1 MFICKSHAR
10 SLPHTVTAA
19 VNLVRLSPPEVPIR
33 NTLKSAMNALL
44 RTAALI
50 DALNEK
56 TGRIAC
62 WLVLMACVISAG
74 NAMLRYGFSISSNAW
89 LEIQWYLFGGI
100 VMLGAANTLK
110 TNQHVRVDVL
120 YSRYSER
127 TRLWVDLLGGLLFL
141 LPMVVMIGWLSW
153 PMFANAYAIGEVSSN
168 AGGLLRWPVKLL
180 VPLGFLLLALQGI
193 SEIIKRIAALCGR
206 TSLDANYE
214 RPLQ

>member
-1 MFICKSHAR
+1 
-10 SLPHTVTAA
+10 
-19 VNLVRLSPPEVPIR
+19 
-33 NTLKSAMNALL
+33 MNALL
-44 RTAALI
+44 RIAALI

-56 TGRIAC
+56 IGRIAC
-62 WLVLMACVISAG
+62 WLVLIACVISAG
-74 NAMLRYGFSISSNAW
+74 NALLRYGFSISSNAW

-141 LPMVVMIGWLSW
+141 LPMAVMIGWLSW
-153 PMFANAYAIGEVSSN
+153 PMFVNAYAIGEVSSN

-180 VPLGFLLLALQGI
+180 VPLGFLLLVLQGV
-193 SEIIKRIAALCGR
+193 SEIIKHAAALSGR
-206 TSLDANYE
+206 ASIDASYE

>member
-1 MFICKSHAR
+1 
-10 SLPHTVTAA
+10 
-19 VNLVRLSPPEVPIR
+19 
-33 NTLKSAMNALL
+33 MNALL

-56 TGRIAC
+56 IGRIAC
-62 WLVLMACVISAG
+62 WLVLIACVISAG

-141 LPMVVMIGWLSW
+141 LPMAVMIGWLSW
-153 PMFANAYAIGEVSSN
+153 PMFVNAYAIGEVSSN

-180 VPLGFLLLALQGI
+180 VPLGFLLLVLQGV
-193 SEIIKRIAALCGR
+193 SEIIKRAAALAGH
-206 TSLDANYE
+206 TSLDARYE